1 MIRFLAVTALA
12 VAAGLASAHEDAPLQ
27 AQHGGVVVEATSGQ
41 QVELSAAGGM
51 LMVYLHDH
59 DGVPIASQAA
69 LAEVIVL
76 SGAGKQVLAL
86 RPSGGNAL
94 MAAEPFSAA
103 PGSKAVVRLTLPG
116 QAVEQLRF
124 VLP

>member
-1 MIRFLAVTALA
+1 MIRFLAVTALTL
-12 VAAGLASAHEDAPLQ
+12 AAGLASAHEDAPRQ
-27 AQHGGVVVEATSGQ
+27 AQHGGVVVEAASGQ

-69 LAEVIVL
+69 LAEATVL
-76 SGAGKQVLAL
+76 SGASKQVLVL